1 MAPRPFLISLL
12 KRHQEQVIELRH
24 SQTMRLDAH
33 PDLGSANAR
42 QYVATQ
48 QKEVLEKTFRYVL
61 ELFSMLKKVDKTQAH
76 GLRTMASYFEKCCE
90 ADFGPVS

>member
-1 MAPRPFLISLL
+1 
-12 KRHQEQVIELRH
+12 
-24 SQTMRLDAH
+24 MRLDAH

-76 GLRTMASYFEKCCE
+76 GLRTMASYSKNAARQTLGLFR
-90 ADFGPVS
+90 DDPSM